1 MLRCFVHLH
10 VSEFLDEVFFW
21 MCLLLLDVLVAML
34 VCELSQ
40 VVSTSSQHTAQ
51 SIFYPHSANSQL
63 VMLGKKSNPI
73 NILPTSSLHV
83 SNICS
88 MGSLKISCGA
98 G

>member
-40 VVSTSSQHTAQ
+40 VVSTSSQHTAH
-51 SIFYPHSANSQL
+51 STFYPHSANSQL
-63 VMLGKKSNPI
+63 VMLGKNQ
-73 NILPTSSLHV
+73 ILSTSSQQHPYMLATFV
-83 SNICS
+83 LW
-88 MGSLKISCGA
+88 GV
-98 G
+98 